1 MSNFWTN
8 DCSGSW
14 SGHYVHDNPLIADRS
29 YPIHA
34 ELRQIGNRLEGEMM
48 DEVTETVLSLHKL
61 VEAYQD
67 SMGKLDSLRVESMLR
82 HNPSTIVQSILPAA
96 SVIRGRVREELVT
109 FTKTYQ
115 GPFLTRWKAAE
126 MVLGASRRDRHSV
139 YYSGTIDWTTNRIEG
154 AWLIRRPGLFGRF
167 SSPLCTGMFSL
178 QKLN

>member
-1 MSNFWTN
+1 MSTFWPN

-14 SGHYVHDNPLIADRS
+14 SGQYVHDTPSQADRS
-29 YPIHA
+29 YPTHA
-34 ELRQIGNRLEGEMM
+34 ELRQVGSRLEGEMM

-61 VEAYQD
+61 AEASRD
-67 SMGKLDSLRVESMLR
+67 SMSKLTSLRVASMLR
-82 HNPSTIVQSILPAA
+82 HYPGTIVQSSLPAV
-96 SVIRGRVREELVT
+96 SIIRGRVLEELVT

-115 GPFLTRWKAAE
+115 GPALTRWKAAE

-154 AWLIRRPGLFGRF
+154 AWLIRHPGLFGRF
-167 SSPLCTGMFSL
+167 RSPMCTGMFSL

>member
-1 MSNFWTN
+1 MSTFWPN

-14 SGHYVHDNPLIADRS
+14 SGHYVHDSPSHADVS

-34 ELRQIGNRLEGEMM
+34 ELRQVGSRLEGEMM

-61 VEAYQD
+61 AEASRD
-67 SMGKLDSLRVESMLR
+67 SMGKLDSLRVASMLR
-82 HNPSTIVQSILPAA
+82 RHPGAIVQSSLPTS
-96 SVIRGRVREELVT
+96 SVIRGRVREELIT

-115 GPFLTRWKAAE
+115 GPIFTRWKEAE
-126 MVLGASRRDRHSV
+126 IVLGASRRDRHSV

-154 AWLIRRPGLFGRF
+154 AWLIRRPGLLGRF
-167 SSPLCTGMFSL
+167 NSPLCTGMFSL